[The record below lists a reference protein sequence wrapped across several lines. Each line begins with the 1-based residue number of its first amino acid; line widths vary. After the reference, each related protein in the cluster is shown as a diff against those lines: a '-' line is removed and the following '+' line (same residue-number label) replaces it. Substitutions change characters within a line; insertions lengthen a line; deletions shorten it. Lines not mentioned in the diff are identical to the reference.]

1 MKNIF
6 ILFLFLSLMSCAD
19 MDILTD
25 NEIVDAI
32 TQPDYVS
39 SSRAKKLDIPPDLS
53 NIETNV
59 EYGVPGEAVSYKDY
73 EDAKKVGFTEV
84 KVLQNPEGMQIVKS
98 GNLRWLVVSET
109 PDKLWPHLE
118 AFWQELG
125 FGIKTLN
132 KRTGVMETE
141 WIKSSKLKFDSKR
154 GGMASRFDAWLDGLS
169 NLADRRKFKTRIENG
184 IEKNTSEIYIS
195 QRSIVG
201 MDDEA
206 RERIKRLKEGSYSTD
221 IYKIQEYIPSGE
233 EEAKEI
239 TKKLKTEMNMDE
251 YEINAEILRRLMT
264 KLGMTDL
271 EAEKVLASPIEKKN
285 AILVEN
291 KQGNY
296 LLLNDPY
303 DRSWRRLSLALDI
316 IGFITED
323 KNRSEGIFY
332 VKYKDLEVEK
342 SKKVEK
348 GLIDKLAFWE
358 DDEEE
363 EQRKKEEEES
373 LNNSDGTEKLEVVED
388 KSLTEEIMSFWGSDE
403 EKGLGKNEKRY
414 RIRIKE
420 DQDGARVFIDYPNGK
435 LNNTMTAKSILNI
448 IFEHLR

>member
-1 MKNIF
+1 MRNIL
-6 ILFLFLSLMSCAD
+6 ILLLFLSLISCAD

-53 NIETNV
+53 DIETNIQ
-59 EYGVPGEAVSYKDY
+59 YGVPGEAVSYKDY
-73 EDAKKVGFTEV
+73 EDAKRVGFTEV

-141 WIKSSKLKFDSKR
+141 WIKSSKLKFDNKK

-169 NLADRRKFKTRIENG
+169 NLADRRKFRTRLENG
-184 IEKNTSEIYIS
+184 VDENTSEIYIS

-206 RERIKRLKEGSYSTD
+206 KERIKRMKEGSYSTD
-221 IYKIQEYIPSGE
+221 IYKIQEYVPDGE
-233 EEAKEI
+233 EEAQEI
-239 TKKLKTEMNMDE
+239 TEKLQKEMNMDE

-264 KLGMTDL
+264 KLGMTDFD
-271 EAEKVLASPIEKKN
+271 AKKVLENPIEKKN
-285 AILVEN
+285 ATFVKN
-291 KQGNY
+291 KRGNY
-296 LLLNDPY
+296 LLLSDPF

-332 VKYKDLEVEK
+332 VKYKNLDLEGP
-342 SKKVEK
+342 KKKNK

-363 EQRKKEEEES
+363 EQRIKEEEEN
-373 LNNSDGTEKLEVVED
+373 LNNSEGAAKLEVIED
-388 KSLTEEIMSFWGSDE
+388 KSLTEEIMSFWGSDN

-420 DQDGARVFIDYPNGK
+420 DKNGVRVFMDYPNGK
-435 LNNTMTAKSILNI
+435 LNNTITAKSILNI
-448 IFEHLR
+448 IYEHLR

>member
-1 MKNIF
+1 
-6 ILFLFLSLMSCAD
+6 

-39 SSRAKKLDIPPDLS
+39 SSRAKKLDVPPDLS
-53 NIETNV
+53 DIENNV

-73 EDAKKVGFTEV
+73 EDAKRVGFTEV
-84 KVLQNPEGMQIVKS
+84 KVLQDPEGMKIVKS
-98 GNLRWLVVSET
+98 GNLRWLVVSES

-118 AFWQELG
+118 GFWQELG

-141 WIKSSKLKFDSKR
+141 WIKSSKLKFDNKKK
-154 GGMASRFDAWLDGLS
+154 GMASRFDAWLDGLS
-169 NLADRRKFKTRIENG
+169 NLADRRKFRTRIENG
-184 IEKNTSEIYIS
+184 LEKNTSEIYIS

-206 RERIKRLKEGSYSTD
+206 RERIKRMKDGSYSTD
-221 IYKIQEYIPSGE
+221 IYKIQEYIPGDE

-239 TKKLKTEMNMDE
+239 TEKLQTEMNMDE

-271 EAEKVLASPIEKKN
+271 NAEKVLANPIEKKN
-285 AILVEN
+285 ATLVEN
-291 KQGNY
+291 KRGNY

-316 IGFITED
+316 IGFVTED

-332 VKYKDLEVEK
+332 VKYKDLELEK
-342 SKKVEK
+342 SKKVKK
-348 GLIDKLAFWE
+348 GLIDKLAFW
-358 DDEEE
+358 DDDEE
-363 EQRKKEEEES
+363 EQRKKEEEEN
-373 LNNSDGTEKLEVVED
+373 LNNKDESEELEVIED
-388 KSLTEEIMSFWGSDE
+388 KSLTEEIMSFWGSDD

-420 DQDGARVFIDYPNGK
+420 DQTGVRVFIDYPNGK
-435 LNNTMTAKSILNI
+435 LNNTMTAQSILNI
-448 IFEHLR
+448 IYEHLR

>member
-1 MKNIF
+1 MRNIF
-6 ILFLFLSLMSCAD
+6 ILFLFLSLISCAD

-39 SSRAKKLDIPPDLS
+39 SSRAKKLDVPPDLS

-73 EDAKKVGFTEV
+73 EDAKKVGYKEV
-84 KVLQNPEGMQIVKS
+84 KVLQNPEGMKIVKS

-118 AFWQELG
+118 SFWQELG

-141 WIKSSKLKFDSKR
+141 WIKSSKLQFDSKK
-154 GGMASRFDAWLDGLS
+154 GMASRFDAWLDGLS

-184 IEKNTSEIYIS
+184 VEKNTSEIYIS

-206 RERIKRLKEGSYSTD
+206 KERIKRMKEGSYSTD

-239 TKKLKTEMNMDE
+239 SEKLQTEMNMDE
-251 YEINAEILRRLMT
+251 FEINAEMLRRLMT

-271 EAEKVLASPIEKKN
+271 DAKEVLANPIEKKN
-285 AILVEN
+285 ATLVEN
-291 KQGNY
+291 ERGSY

-303 DRSWRRLSLALDI
+303 DRSWRRLSLAIDI
-316 IGFITED
+316 IGFVTED

-332 VKYKDLEVEK
+332 VKYRDLGIEGPN
-342 SKKVEK
+342 KKKK

-358 DDEEE
+358 NEEE
-363 EQRKKEEEES
+363 EAQRIKEEEER
-373 LNNSDGTEKLEVVED
+373 LNNSVGTEEVKIIED
-388 KSLTEEIMSFWGSDE
+388 KSLTEEIISLWGSDD
-403 EKGLGKNEKRY
+403 EKGLAGDEKRY

-420 DQDGARVFIDYPNGK
+420 DKDGARVYMDYPNGK
-435 LNNTMTAKSILNI
+435 LNNTKTAKTILNI
-448 IFEHLR
+448 IYEHLR